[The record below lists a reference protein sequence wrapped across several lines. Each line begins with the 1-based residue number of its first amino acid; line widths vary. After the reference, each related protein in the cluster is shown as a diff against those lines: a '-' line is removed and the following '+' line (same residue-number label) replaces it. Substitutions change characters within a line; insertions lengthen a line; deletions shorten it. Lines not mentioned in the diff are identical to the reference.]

1 VRRCSLESQCDASNQ
16 PNDLTPEYIERM
28 RTTWDSFD
36 DLIDTKMIHNLVYIR
51 CLKFFTTYLD
61 DPTEQKEELVKN
73 YHKMLTNY
81 RTLIKELQAEVDAD
95 DGLRLIAAK
104 FETFCSVD
112 GATAGGN
119 PLESESRSPG
129 PTGSGEEPS
138 T

>member
-1 VRRCSLESQCDASNQ
+1 
-16 PNDLTPEYIERM
+16 M

-36 DLIDTKMIHNLVYIR
+36 DLIDTKMIHNLIYIR
-51 CLKFFTTYLD
+51 SLKFFSTYLD
-61 DPTEQKEELVKN
+61 DPTEQKEQLVKN

-95 DGLRLIAAK
+95 EGLRLIASK
-104 FETFCSVD
+104 FESFCSVD

-119 PLESESRSPG
+119 PLESQSGSTG